1 MKFTVLSTN
10 CVFDESKGTTTYTL
24 TVGLKPGPIDL
35 DDQEINRLV
44 EKHGFD
50 RFGFG
55 TFTGIAHLKPQDTW
69 DQTYGRRVAEAKCH
83 RKLFSK
89 ISMLNVAITDYV
101 LSTMEGGENSVG
113 DIYKYLGALSNENEH
128 LKSLCDGPISS
139 TTVSK

>member
-35 DDQEINRLV
+35 YDQEINRLI

-50 RFGFG
+50 HLGIG

-83 RKLFSK
+83 RKLFLK
-89 ISMLNVAITDYV
+89 ISMLNIAITDYV
-101 LSTMEGGENSVG
+101 LSTLEGGEDSVG
-113 DIYKYLGALSNENEH
+113 DIQKYLGALSNEQKH
-128 LKSLCDGPISS
+128 LMSLCDGSLSS
-139 TTVSK
+139 TTMSK

>member
-10 CVFDESKGTTTYTL
+10 CVFDESEGTTTYTL
-24 TVGLKPGPIDL
+24 AVCLKTGPIDL
-35 DDQEINRLV
+35 YEPEINRLV

-50 RFGFG
+50 HFGIG
-55 TFTGIAHLKPQDTW
+55 IFTGIAHLKPQDTW

-89 ISMLNVAITDYV
+89 ISMLNIAITDYV
-101 LSTMEGGENSVG
+101 LSTMEGSENSVG
-113 DIYKYLGALSNENEH
+113 DIQKYLSALANEQDH
-128 LKSLCDGPISS
+128 LMSLCDGPISS